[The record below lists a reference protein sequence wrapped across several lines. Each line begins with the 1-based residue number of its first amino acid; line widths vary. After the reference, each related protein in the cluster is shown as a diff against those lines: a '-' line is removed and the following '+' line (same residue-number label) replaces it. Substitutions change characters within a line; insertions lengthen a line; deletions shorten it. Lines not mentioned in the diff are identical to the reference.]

1 MPGWHVWEAG
11 HSGRERV
18 RGGQAESPA
27 LSPGLLEDPGD
38 SSSLL
43 SGLPPPQGL
52 FRAAGHLLKP
62 KAVLITYGVSA
73 PAPAGPPLAAPPQPA
88 LGVPHLLVSL
98 HPLGSAAGP
107 QQSPLCLRLAGS
119 PGQWAGGRH
128 TNQEAS
134 AQDGE
139 RVAAPPSVR
148 LALKARWQEGL
159 SQHQGAAAAGREQSP
174 QSGIPGQ
181 AGK

>member
-107 QQSPLCLRLAGS
+107 QQSPLCRAWREVSFPSCGCASVSLPGGGLTVGS
-119 PGQWAGGRH
+119 GQSSDPH
-128 TNQEAS
+128 LHSPSPST
-134 AQDGE
+134 E
-139 RVAAPPSVR
+139 RFLPRVTWT
-148 LALKARWQEGL
+148 L
-159 SQHQGAAAAGREQSP
+159 
-174 QSGIPGQ
+174 I
-181 AGK
+181 